1 LDIVLDKSTA
11 TKGQIKITLKEK
23 DYQLK
28 VEEKVKDYSKKANIK
43 GFRPGKVPPGLIK
56 KLYGKSILLE
66 EINEI
71 LSKSITDY
79 IKENKIKLIGEPL
92 PNHDKTAKIDWDNQ
106 KEFEFEYEI
115 GLVDEFDLKLSQK
128 LKAYRIEADK
138 KAIDSTLKNL
148 RKQYGNYLEPDE
160 VQEGDDLFG
169 ELTQESS
176 NYKEEIWITANQL
189 KEKAAK
195 KFVGLK
201 KEASI
206 DIDPKKIFI
215 DEATA
220 KTVLRKTEDE
230 LKDMKGPFTLK
241 INKINRVETAELN
254 QEFFDK
260 VFGKDVVKTEEEF
273 HNKLKETLETNYNQE
288 AKNYTYKLIQDKLL
302 DSTKIEVPDEF
313 YKKWILASNKD
324 KISEEDLN
332 KDFDNYI
339 KELKW
344 SMIVNKVADE
354 NDIKVEH
361 NDVVESARELI
372 KAQFASYGMSENLSE
387 NLDAFAEN
395 YLQGNDGQN
404 YMNTFNKVRNDR
416 IMEYIYDK
424 MELSFKKVKPEEFS
438 KIASN

>member
-11 TKGQIKITLKEK
+11 TEGQIKITLKEK

-56 KLYGKSILLE
+56 KLYGKSILVE

-106 KEFEFEYEI
+106 KEFEFEYKI
-115 GLVDEFDLKLSQK
+115 GLVAEFDLNLSQK
-128 LKAYRIEADK
+128 LKAYQIEADK
-138 KAIDSTLKNL
+138 KTVDSTLENL
-148 RKQYGNYLEPDE
+148 QKQYGNYSEPDE

-189 KEKAAK
+189 KAKEAK
-195 KFVGLK
+195 KFIGLK

-206 DIDPKKIFI
+206 DIDPKKIFT

-220 KTVLRKTEDE
+220 KTVLRKSEEE
-230 LKDMKGPFTLK
+230 LKNMKGLFKLK
-241 INKINRVETAELN
+241 INKINRVESAELN
-254 QEFFDK
+254 QDLFDK
-260 VFGKDVVKTEEEF
+260 VFGKDNVKTKEEF
-273 HNKLKETLETNYNQE
+273 LKKLKETLEKNYNQE
-288 AKNYTYKLIQDKLL
+288 ARNYTYKLIQDKLL
-302 DSTKIEVPDEF
+302 DNTKIEVPDGF
-313 YKKWILASNKD
+313 YKEWILVTNKD
-324 KISEEDLN
+324 KINKEDLD
-332 KDFDNYI
+332 KDFDNYLN
-339 KELKW
+339 ELKW
-344 SMIVNKVADE
+344 SLVVNKVAEE

-361 NDVVESARELI
+361 KDVVDSAKELI
-372 KAQFASYGMSENLSE
+372 KAQFASYGMSENLTE

-416 IMEYIYDK
+416 IMDFIYDK

-438 KIASN
+438 KIVSN

>member
-1 LDIVLDKSTA
+1 MDIVLDKSTA
-11 TKGQIKITLKEK
+11 TEGQIKITLKEK

-56 KLYGKSILLE
+56 KLYGKSILVE

-106 KEFEFEYEI
+106 KEFEFEYKI
-115 GLVDEFDLKLSQK
+115 GLVAEFDLNLSQK
-128 LKAYRIEADK
+128 LKAYQIEADK
-138 KAIDSTLKNL
+138 KTVDSTLENL
-148 RKQYGNYLEPDE
+148 QKQYGNYSEPDE

-189 KEKAAK
+189 KAKEAK
-195 KFVGLK
+195 KFIGLK

-206 DIDPKKIFI
+206 DIDPKKIFT

-220 KTVLRKTEDE
+220 KTVLRKSEEE
-230 LKDMKGPFTLK
+230 LKNMKGLFKLK
-241 INKINRVETAELN
+241 INKINRVESAELN
-254 QEFFDK
+254 QDLFDK
-260 VFGKDVVKTEEEF
+260 VFGKDNVKTKEEF
-273 HNKLKETLETNYNQE
+273 LKKLKETLEKNYNQE
-288 AKNYTYKLIQDKLL
+288 ARNYTYKLIQDKLL
-302 DSTKIEVPDEF
+302 DNTKIEVPDGF
-313 YKKWILASNKD
+313 YKEWILVTNKD
-324 KISEEDLN
+324 KINKEDLD
-332 KDFDNYI
+332 KDFDNYLN
-339 KELKW
+339 ELKW
-344 SMIVNKVADE
+344 SLVVNKVAEE

-361 NDVVESARELI
+361 KDVVDSAKELI
-372 KAQFASYGMSENLSE
+372 KAQFASYGMSENLTE

-416 IMEYIYDK
+416 IMDFIYDK

-438 KIASN
+438 KIVSN

>member
-11 TKGQIKITLKEK
+11 TEGQIKITLKEK
-23 DYQLK
+23 DYQPK

-92 PNHDKTAKIDWDNQ
+92 PNHDKTAKIDWENQ

-115 GLVDEFDLKLSQK
+115 GLVAEFDLKLAQK
-128 LKAYRIEADK
+128 LKAYEIEADK
-138 KAIDSTLKNL
+138 KAISDTLNNL
-148 RKQYGNYLEPDE
+148 RKQYGNYSEPDE

-169 ELTQESS
+169 ALTQESS
-176 NYKEEIWITANQL
+176 NFNEEIWITANQL
-189 KEKAAK
+189 KAKEAK

-201 KEASI
+201 KETSI
-206 DIDPKKIFI
+206 DIDPRKVFI

-220 KTVLRKTEDE
+220 KTVLRKSEEEFKE
-230 LKDMKGPFTLK
+230 LKGLFNLK
-241 INKINRVETAELN
+241 INKINRVESAELN
-254 QEFFDK
+254 QDFFDK
-260 VFGKDVVKTEEEF
+260 VFGKDMVKSEEEF
-273 HNKLKETLETNYNQE
+273 HSKLKETLERNYNQE
-288 AKNYTYKLIQDKLL
+288 ARNYTYKLIQDKLL
-302 DSTKIEVPDEF
+302 DATKIEVPDEF
-313 YKKWILASNKD
+313 YRKWILVSQKD
-324 KISEEDLN
+324 KITEEDLN

-344 SMIVNKVADE
+344 SLIINKVAEE

-361 NDVVESARELI
+361 KDVVDSAKELI
-372 KAQFASYGMSENLSE
+372 KAQFASYGMSENLTE

-416 IMEYIYDK
+416 IMEFIYDK
-424 MELSFKKVKPEEFS
+424 TELSFKKVNPEEFS
-438 KIASN
+438 KIVSN